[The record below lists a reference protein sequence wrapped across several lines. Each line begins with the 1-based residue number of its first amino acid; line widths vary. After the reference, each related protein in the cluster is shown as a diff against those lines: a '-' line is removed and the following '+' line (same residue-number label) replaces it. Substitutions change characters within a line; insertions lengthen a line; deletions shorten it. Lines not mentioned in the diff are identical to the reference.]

1 MSEKTQAPQ
10 PTPEPTPTG
19 DIERNKAVMLAMF
32 EAFNTGNT
40 DIIPSLIHPEAQD
53 NSSRPHMGEP
63 EDPKSTR
70 AAAWRWSSQAEA
82 LIEAFPDGQ
91 YSLDTMVAEGDT
103 VMLRWAFTGTQ
114 RGPLFGREATN
125 KEVTLYGYE
134 IDRFERGQIIDHT
147 DDDSP
152 VFHLLEQ
159 LGWLDEEMLKQLGL
173 LKTSE
178 G

>member
-1 MSEKTQAPQ
+1 MAEKTPAPR
-10 PTPEPTPTG
+10 PTPPS
-19 DIERNKAVMLAMF
+19 DIERNKKVMLAML

-40 DIIPSLIHPEAQD
+40 DIIPKLIHPEAQD
-53 NSSRPHMGEP
+53 NSSRPKMGGP
-63 EDPKSTR
+63 EAPEAPNALS
-70 AAAWRWSSQAEA
+70 WSIQIEE
-82 LIEAFPDGQ
+82 LIGAFPDGQ
-91 YSLDTMVAEGDT
+91 YSVDTMVAEGDT

-125 KEVTLYGYE
+125 KQVTLYGYE
-134 IDRFERGQIIDHT
+134 IDRFQRGQIIDHT

-159 LGWLDEEMLKQLGL
+159 LGWMDEEMLRRLGL
-173 LKTSE
+173 LKTAE